1 MPSCAPLPQVP
12 AWAHEKLERR
22 ARKAVLFLQQL
33 TSAQLDADGV
43 TKNPTMPASAIVSSQ
58 VRQGLGGVG
67 VLVDGWGVEV
77 CGMDWGPRGVPDCCR
92 LTVLGVWQEGPIAH
106 LRGPHGSRVL
116 GLYNSK
122 IRCTRASPPHTYNS
136 QGIAVLTRNKYGA
149 LVTVENEYGF
159 LIRKLAGPRNEIRW
173 SAPVFLRG
181 HFMGA
186 GFSGGY
192 QKYRTCVALANEQAV
207 ESALR
212 GRSAFGPSVH
222 FLLDMNGTRIRRARF
237 DSNDV
242 GTAYE
247 EDRYGGKTANYYQVE
262 AAMVDVS
269 IHGGG
274 ASVDKDFNAA
284 VYGRETSV
292 DEILSSAAPPS
303 EFELLYTVLQ
313 QFVEQSPGSRR
324 REAAA
329 PTRSIKPVRSIKMT
343 SATASPEASPEQRD
357 GQPLAS

>member
-1 MPSCAPLPQVP
+1 MEHENVP

-43 TKNPTMPASAIVSSQ
+43 TKNPTMPASAIVS
-58 VRQGLGGVG
+58 
-67 VLVDGWGVEV
+67 
-77 CGMDWGPRGVPDCCR
+77 
-92 LTVLGVWQEGPIAH
+92 
-106 LRGPHGSRVL
+106 
-116 GLYNSK
+116 
-122 IRCTRASPPHTYNS
+122 S

-192 QKYRTCVALANEQAV
+192 QKYRTCVALANEQARLWPV
-207 ESALR
+207 GAL
-212 GRSAFGPSVH
+212 

-292 DEILSSAAPPS
+292 DEILSSGRAA
-303 EFELLYTVLQ
+303 Q
-313 QFVEQSPGSRR
+313 RSPGSRR

>member
-1 MPSCAPLPQVP
+1 M
-12 AWAHEKLERR
+12 
-22 ARKAVLFLQQL
+22 LFLQQL

-58 VRQGLGGVG
+58 VRQGLGGGG
-67 VLVDGWGVEV
+67 VLVGGWDGV
-77 CGMDWGPRGVPDCCR
+77 GPARGGG
-92 LTVLGVWQEGPIAH
+92 LWLLSASGY
-106 LRGPHGSRVL
+106 LRPAAGTRAWRGGYSSRVL
-116 GLYNSK
+116 GVCDSK
-122 IRCTRASPPHTYNS
+122 NRCTRASPSHTYEP

-159 LIRKLAGPRNEIRW
+159 LIRKLAGPRGEIRW